1 METKRRALG
10 KGLEELFNIEDINY
24 NKIEE
29 KIIEDSSKEEI
40 VDLKLEDLRVNPYQP
55 RKTFDEEAL
64 KELADSIK
72 EHGVIQPIIVKKSI
86 KGCEIVAGERRYR
99 ASKIANKETIPAII
113 RDFTD
118 DQMMEIAVL
127 ENLQRENLNAVEEA
141 EAYLSLMNKLNLTQ
155 EQVAKRVGKSRSHI
169 TNLLGILSL
178 PTDVKN
184 LVKDNKISMAH
195 ARTLSKIEDE
205 EKIEMLADKVIN
217 ENMSVRDLEEETH
230 KKEFKKKV
238 VQHAKPKTKEY
249 QEVEDGLS
257 EVLGTKVKINKNK
270 LEITYANESD
280 LNRIL
285 EIINYNK

>member
-1 METKRRALG
+1 MENKRRALG

-64 KELADSIK
+64 NELAESIK

-86 KGCEIVAGERRYR
+86 KGYEIVAGERRYR
-99 ASKIANKETIPAII
+99 ASKLAGKETIPAII
-113 RDFTD
+113 REFTD

-155 EQVAKRVGKSRSHI
+155 EEVAKRVGKSRSHI

-178 PTDVKN
+178 PSDVKE
-184 LVKDNKISMAH
+184 LVKENKISMAH
-195 ARTLSKIEDE
+195 ARTLSKIEDT
-205 EKIEMLADKVIN
+205 EKIELLVDKIIN
-217 ENMSVRDLEEETH
+217 EKMSVRDLEQETK

-238 VQHAKPKTKEY
+238 TQQTKQRPHEY
-249 QEVEDGLS
+249 QEVENGLS
-257 EVLGTKVKINKNK
+257 EYLGTKVRINKNK